1 VITAVTPN
9 PALDVT
15 YLVPDFRLHGTV
27 RVRSVA
33 ERPGGKGVNVARIVD
48 AYDRPVEVTGLLGGP
63 DGQRVADLLTAS
75 SPRIRQNW
83 CPISGRTRR
92 TVTLVDG
99 SDATMIGEP
108 GPVVTS
114 ADWQRL
120 ADWISDG
127 SAGSGGSD
135 AGDDHAG
142 PVTIS
147 GSLPVGSTPEDLAR
161 LVDVCRAQ
169 SRLVVV
175 DASGPALLAAAR
187 HGADLVKPN
196 RQELMDAT
204 GAASPAEGAG
214 MLLDQGCRA
223 VVVSAGPDGLQ
234 LFLKSRPGRVY
245 IARPSRQ
252 LAGNPTGAGD
262 ATVASFAMALNDI
275 THVDDAD
282 EAIMAVLPR
291 AVAMSAAAVLA
302 PVAGEVDKG
311 VCDQEYAGVRTEE
324 EEI

>member
-1 VITAVTPN
+1 MITAVTPN
-9 PALDVT
+9 PALDIT
-15 YLVPDFRLHGTV
+15 YLVPDFRLYGTV
-27 RVRSVA
+27 RVRSVQ

-48 AYDRPVEVTGLLGGP
+48 AYDRAVEVTGLLGGP
-63 DGQRVADLLTAS
+63 DGQRIADLLTAS

-83 CPISGRTRR
+83 CPISSRTRR

-120 ADWISDG
+120 AGRISARSWG
-127 SAGSGGSD
+127 RD

-147 GSLPVGSTPEDLAR
+147 GSLPVGSLPEDLAR
-161 LVDVCRAQ
+161 FVDVCRAQ

-175 DASGPALLAAAR
+175 DTSGPALLAAAR

-204 GAASPAEGAG
+204 GTASPAEGAR

-223 VVVSAGPDGLQ
+223 VAVSAGSDGLQ
-234 LFLKSRPGRVY
+234 LFLKSRPRRVY
-245 IARPSRQ
+245 TARPSRQ

-282 EAIMAVLPR
+282 EAIVAVLPR

-302 PVAGEVDKG
+302 PVAGEIDKG

>member
-127 SAGSGGSD
+127 SGGSAGSGGSD

-175 DASGPALLAAAR
+175 DTSGPALLAAAR

-204 GAASPAEGAG
+204 GAAEPRRGSPDA
-214 MLLDQGCRA
+214 
-223 VVVSAGPDGLQ
+223 AGPGLPGGRR
-234 LFLKSRPGRVY
+234 LGRSRRSATVPQVPPRAGLHRQARPTAGRQSHRGRGRDGRVL
-245 IARPSRQ
+245 RDGPQ
-252 LAGNPTGAGD
+252 
-262 ATVASFAMALNDI
+262 
-275 THVDDAD
+275 
-282 EAIMAVLPR
+282 
-291 AVAMSAAAVLA
+291 
-302 PVAGEVDKG
+302 
-311 VCDQEYAGVRTEE
+311 
-324 EEI
+324 

>member
-1 VITAVTPN
+1 MITAVTPN

-15 YLVPDFRLHGTV
+15 YLVPDFRQHGTV

-83 CPISGRTRR
+83 CPIDGRTRR

-120 ADWISDG
+120 ADRIGD
-127 SAGSGGSD
+127 GSGGSD
-135 AGDDHAG
+135 AGDGHGG

-161 LVDVCRAQ
+161 LVDVCRAR
-169 SRLVVV
+169 SRLVIV
-175 DASGPALLAAAR
+175 DTSGPALLAAAR

-204 GAASPAEGAG
+204 GAASTAEGAR

-245 IARPSRQ
+245 IARPGRQ

-282 EAIMAVLPR
+282 GAIVAVLPR

-311 VCDQEYAGVRTEE
+311 VCDHEYAGVRTEE